1 MAARGRR
8 GKVDLKTITI
18 VHQLAHKLVCPL
30 RESPVS
36 DSVFFLSCFDC
47 LFFPQ
52 SIRFSNHDC
61 AVISGTWHGSA
72 LTTVIDFVYVCIFRY
87 IQ

>member
-8 GKVDLKTITI
+8 DLKTITTGA
-18 VHQLAHKLVCPL
+18 Q
-30 RESPVS
+30 VS
-36 DSVFFLSCFDC
+36 SSFAGIASFRLGLFLSCFEC

-52 SIRFSNHDC
+52 SIRFSDHDC

-72 LTTVIDFVYVCIFRY
+72 FITVIDFVYVCIFRY